1 LAAIAAIAMA
11 AVLAWPHDGS
21 LDPRAPEL
29 APDDPEP
36 PAVPISTVAAPL
48 HVPLAPLAGLLES
61 AVPLDYGDLSD
72 RQSLPGHGRTDLAF
86 HLRRTPF
93 RVSLQ
98 GDSATI
104 RTTIAYQVRLFYDP
118 PVLPEVSGSC
128 GTDKGAPA
136 PRLAVTLRSP
146 IALDRDWNLRT
157 HARVITIGPASDT
170 GRDRCN
176 VTFLDL
182 DVTGRIVDAA
192 RKFLEGHTAQIDSLA
207 ARVDIRSTIDE
218 WWRTLQEP
226 IHLTDSLWLAM
237 RPEGVRRGRTRGSGD
252 SLEIPLALRARPT
265 ITYGAR
271 PALPALE
278 LPPLDTGRITEGLDL
293 RVEARAEYGA
303 ASDLLNEE
311 LTGRTIEHD
320 GRRVRLDSLEVFGIG
335 GGRLAVELR
344 VSGDVS
350 GRLYLVG
357 TPEIDPLTGRISV
370 PDLDFDLAT
379 RDVVVAAAA
388 WLRAD
393 ELRDLLRDKASWPA
407 TPAVEFL
414 AGWLD
419 KGLNRDLSGDLRVEG
434 SVGAVRI
441 LGVRAMRDALLV
453 RVSAQGEAK
462 LFVTKPR

>member
-1 LAAIAAIAMA
+1 VVAALAAIATADALLSPRA
-11 AVLAWPHDGS
+11 GS

-29 APDDPEP
+29 APDAPEP
-36 PAVPISTVAAPL
+36 PPAPLSTVAAPL
-48 HVPLAPLAGLLES
+48 HVPLAPLTALLES
-61 AVPLDYGDLSD
+61 AVPVGYGDLSD
-72 RQSLPGHGRTDLAF
+72 RQNLPGHGRTDLAF

-93 RVSLQ
+93 RVSVE
-98 GDSATI
+98 GDAATI
-104 RTTIAYQVRLFYDP
+104 RTTIAYQVRIFYDP

-128 GTDKGAPA
+128 GTDGGEPA

-146 IALDRDWNLRT
+146 IALDGGWRLRT
-157 HARVITIGPASDT
+157 HARVVSIGPASDT
-170 GRDRCN
+170 DRDRCS
-176 VTFLDL
+176 VTFLDV

-207 ARVDIRSTIDE
+207 AGVDVRSTIDG

-237 RPEGVRRGRTRGSGD
+237 RPEGVRRGPTRGSGD

-265 ITYGAR
+265 IAYGPR
-271 PALPALE
+271 PVLLE
-278 LPPLDTGRITEGLDL
+278 LDLPPLDTGRISEGLDL
-293 RVEARAEYGA
+293 SVEARAEYGA
-303 ASDLLNEE
+303 ASDFLNEE
-311 LTGRTIEHD
+311 LVGRAIEHD
-320 GRRVRLDSLEVFGIG
+320 GRRVRLDSLRVYGIG
-335 GGRLAVELR
+335 AGRLAVELR
-344 VSGDVS
+344 VSGDVT

-357 TPEIDPLTGRISV
+357 TPEIDPVTGRISV

-414 AGWLD
+414 AGWLE

-434 SVGAVRI
+434 TVGAVRI

-453 RVSAQGEAK
+453 RVSARGGAK
-462 LFVTKPR
+462 LFVTR

>member
-434 SVGAVRI
+434 TVGAVRI

-453 RVSAQGEAK
+453 RVSARGGARV
-462 LFVTKPR
+462 FVTASR